1 MILQLV
7 ATLLVSLLAFT
18 GIWLIHVRIADA
30 GIVDYYWGPGFA
42 VIALVHMAFAGFT
55 TASGVLTVAVIVWS
69 TRLSWHLIARHR
81 YSAVEDARYTAMR
94 SANGRS
100 FWWKS
105 LFTVFLLQ
113 GFLAWIIASPLHV
126 VFSPSHVGEAL
137 GPLFVVGLV
146 MFVAGFVIESVADLQ
161 LATFKNAS
169 TDSGRLMTS
178 GLWSLCRHP
187 NYLGEIILWFGIGVS
202 AWSATHSLLAFVG
215 PVILAL
221 VMYFVSIP
229 LTDDH
234 LRSSRPTF
242 GSYAARTSV
251 LFPRLVKLRRTK
263 SA

>member
-42 VIALVHMAFAGFT
+42 VMALVQGAFAGFT
-55 TASGVLTVAVIVWS
+55 TASGIVTAAVIVWS
-69 TRLSWHLIARHR
+69 ARLSWHLIARHR
-81 YSAVEDARYTAMR
+81 YSAVEDARYAAMR
-94 SANGRS
+94 SANGPS

-113 GFLAWIIASPLHV
+113 GVLAWIIASPLHV
-126 VFSPSHVGEAL
+126 VFGPSHVGEAP
-137 GPLFVVGLV
+137 GPLFVAGLV
-146 MFVAGFVIESVADLQ
+146 MFVAGFVIESVADWQ
-161 LATFKNAS
+161 LASFRNA
-169 TDSGRLMTS
+169 TAASGRLMTS

-202 AWSATHSLLAFVG
+202 AWSATHSVFAFAG

-229 LTDDH
+229 LTEDH
-234 LRSSRPTF
+234 LRRSRPMF
-242 GSYAARTSV
+242 ESYAARTPV
-251 LFPRLVKLRRTK
+251 LFPRLAKLRRTK